1 MVEALKKIDK
11 KILIIAGCI
20 ILLPILLIV
29 FLAIFQGCSNSKLTY
44 EEYENKMISIMEEY
58 IKDKQPKNEGET
70 VTVMLSDLVKDGY
83 IKSPEKLMND
93 NTCEGSV
100 TARRNGSLIEE
111 NNGGYINYTVD
122 LECDNYKTETIKSS
136 LLKQLTTS
144 GSGLHKQGNDY
155 VFKGDDVD
163 NYITFYDSQYR
174 IIKMDSNGFLKLVK
188 VERGAM
194 TEYWDNKYNTE
205 VNNSYGKNIYA
216 DSSILKKLLSEYSD
230 GKNISEQA
238 KRHIVAHDIC
248 IDSRDVSNVAINPEK
263 VCSHVLKNQLVSLI
277 DVIDYANASL
287 DSECNSISSMSCNNY
302 NYLHALNLRTWTL
315 NAVANNTYEVYYL
328 GSGIVRSQR
337 ASKYDS
343 YNMVIYIDGN
353 EKAVGQGKENLPYVI
368 K

>member
-1 MVEALKKIDK
+1 MVDALKKIDK

-20 ILLPILLIV
+20 ILLPIVLII

-44 EEYENKMISIMEEY
+44 EEYENKMMSVMEDY
-58 IKDKQPKNEGET
+58 IKDKQPKNEGEV
-70 VTVMLSDLVKDGY
+70 VTAQLSDLVQGGY
-83 IKSPEKLMND
+83 IKSPEKLLDD

-100 TARRNGSLIEE
+100 TARKNGALVEE
-111 NNGGYINYTVD
+111 NNGGYINYTVN

-144 GSGLHKQGNDY
+144 GNGLYKQGNDY
-155 VFKGDDVD
+155 VFKGDDVA

-174 IIKMDSNGFLKLVK
+174 IIKMNSNGFLKLVK

-205 VNNSYGKNIYA
+205 VNNSYGKNIYS
-216 DSSILKKLLSEYSD
+216 DSSILKKLLTEYNDNKYIPSD
-230 GKNISEQA
+230 A
-238 KRHIVAHDIC
+238 KRHIVAQDIC
-248 IDSRDVSNVAINPEK
+248 ADSRDITNMAINPEK
-263 VCSHVLKNQLVSLI
+263 ACSNVLKNQLVSLI
-277 DVIDYANASL
+277 DVVDYANASL
-287 DSECNSISSMSCNNY
+287 DSECNGIDSMSCNNY

-343 YNMVIYIDGN
+343 YNIVIYIDGN
-353 EKAVGQGKENLPYVI
+353 EKAVGQGKENSPYVI